1 MFYASKEHSAWHGDG
16 AHVMER
22 YKGLRAQLPR
32 FESSLSPAWAS
43 DLTAVVALQVKQGD
57 GSSIVTMAVLLW
69 GLHGLMITKHLEQ
82 CLINSREEFP
92 NTVIIIT
99 TTSLTLSKLL
109 SAPVG
114 LNFPTSDMMGWMN
127 WSQEDPHQLNSSII
141 LRILLQLS
149 KSS

>member
-1 MFYASKEHSAWHGDG
+1 MFYASNEHSAWHGDG
-16 AHVMER
+16 AHVTER
-22 YKGLRAQLPR
+22 YTGLRAQLPR

-57 GSSIVTMAVLLW
+57 GSSIVTIALLLC

-109 SAPVG
+109 SAVG
-114 LNFPTSDMMGWMN
+114 LNFPTSDMVGWMN
-127 WSQEDPHQLNSSII
+127 WSQEDPHQLNSSVI

-149 KSS
+149 KPS

>member
-1 MFYASKEHSAWHGDG
+1 
-16 AHVMER
+16 
-22 YKGLRAQLPR
+22 
-32 FESSLSPAWAS
+32 
-43 DLTAVVALQVKQGD
+43 
-57 GSSIVTMAVLLW
+57 
-69 GLHGLMITKHLEQ
+69 MITKHLEQ

-92 NTVIIIT
+92 NAVIIII

-109 SAPVG
+109 SSVG
-114 LNFPTSDMMGWMN
+114 LNFPTGDMMGWMN

>member
-1 MFYASKEHSAWHGDG
+1 MFYASNEHSAWHGDG

-22 YKGLRAQLPR
+22 YTGLRAQLPR
-32 FESSLSPAWAS
+32 FQSSLSPAWAS

-57 GSSIVTMAVLLW
+57 GNGIVTIAVLLW

-92 NTVIIIT
+92 NAVIIIT

-109 SAPVG
+109 SSVG
-114 LNFPTSDMMGWMN
+114 LNFPTGDMMGWMN
-127 WSQEDPHQLNSSII
+127 LSQEDPHQLNSSII